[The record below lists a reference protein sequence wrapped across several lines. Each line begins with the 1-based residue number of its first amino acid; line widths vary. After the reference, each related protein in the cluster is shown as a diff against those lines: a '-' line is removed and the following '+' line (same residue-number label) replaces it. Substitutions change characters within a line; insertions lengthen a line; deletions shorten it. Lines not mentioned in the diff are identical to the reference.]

1 MVFVRLVLIWPA
13 GLGEM
18 LRISGL
24 IAAFLRVSQASGRFT
39 RAVAEVVTTDAV
51 LGHVSELHGLNV
63 RLTRG

>member
-1 MVFVRLVLIWPA
+1 MLIWPG
-13 GLGEM
+13 GLVEM
-18 LRISGL
+18 LRISVL
-24 IAAFLRVSQASGRFT
+24 IAAFLRVFLASGLFT

>member
-1 MVFVRLVLIWPA
+1 
-13 GLGEM
+13 M

-24 IAAFLRVSQASGRFT
+24 IADFLRVFQASGRFT